1 MNTKRRA
8 DLQRKLSHTAVP
20 RPPAGLADRIKAD
33 IPKYLQAETD
43 RGRFSRA
50 VAFNMRVAASIL
62 FLVTSLVV
70 TVYLVDAPPREKA
83 SMATPGPFAPAARS
97 LPQPA
102 PSASAPEEVRFD
114 DAGDRALEVPQIAM
128 ATPPPAAPQRR
139 VQASGAASARPRTE
153 SGSAVESEEVVAGG
167 VVGSVAGGVVGGTAG
182 GVVSNAE
189 PQAMVAQ
196 DQAAPQPV
204 APPMVA
210 EAAPARAER
219 SASLGLVPEARAA
232 KTSLEPKD
240 EVFGISI
247 DPQSFQRIRRT
258 LESGG
263 RPAASA
269 VNVEAIINY
278 FAGPPARRPR
288 RGVRLDVEVSPAAI
302 EAEGDHAILRFSV
315 DTPAANP
322 AAGSAP
328 PVAKDVRVDVVFN
341 KDVVAK
347 ATRVGGSEAPAPEAV
362 LLAGTSVTGLYAL
375 ELHPDLHADQLVAT
389 VQLHHTSVVNGKK
402 ETITREVRAG
412 DLAKG
417 WQRSSRRHR
426 LASLGAVW
434 GETLKGSAAGFDI
447 ARRAEELVT
456 QDPKDAR
463 AKELAAAASAS
474 ADGSR

>member
-8 DLQRKLSHTAVP
+8 DLQRKLSLPAAP

-33 IPKYLQAETD
+33 IPKYLEAETD

-50 VAFNMRVAASIL
+50 TFNMRVAASIL
-62 FLVTSLVV
+62 LVVTSLVV
-70 TVYLVDAPPREKA
+70 TVYLVDTPPQEKA
-83 SMATPGPFAPAARS
+83 SLATPGPFPPAARS
-97 LPQPA
+97 FPQPA
-102 PSASAPEEVRFD
+102 PSATAPAEVRFE
-114 DAGDRALEVPQIAM
+114 ASEETALDVPQIAM
-128 ATPPPAAPQRR
+128 ATPPPAATQRR
-139 VQASGAASARPRTE
+139 VEASGAAAARQRVE
-153 SGSAVESEEVVAGG
+153 GGSAVEAEEDIAGGAVGGVAGD
-167 VVGSVAGGVVGGTAG
+167 VA
-182 GVVSNAE
+182 SKAE

-196 DQAAPQPV
+196 DLAAAQPV
-204 APPMVA
+204 APPAAPAPPKVA

-219 SASLGLVPEARAA
+219 SASLGLVTEAHAA
-232 KTSLEPKD
+232 NTSLEQKS

-247 DPQSFQRIRRT
+247 DPQNFQRIRRT
-258 LESGG
+258 LETGG

-278 FAGPPARRPR
+278 FAGPPAKRPR

-302 EAEGDHAILRFSV
+302 EAEGDHAVLRFSV

-328 PVAKDVRVDVVFN
+328 PVAKDVRVEVVFN
-341 KDVVAK
+341 DRVVAK
-347 ATRVGGSEAPAPEAV
+347 ATRIGGSESPAPEAV
-362 LLAGTSVTGLYAL
+362 LLHGTSVTGLYAL
-375 ELHPDLHADQLVAT
+375 ELRPHLSADQLVAT
-389 VQLHHTSVVNGKK
+389 VRLHHTSVTTGKK
-402 ETITREVRAG
+402 NTITREIRAREL
-412 DLAKG
+412 DKS
-417 WQRSSRRHR
+417 WQSSSRRHR

-434 GETLKGSAAGFDI
+434 GETLKGSAAGFDV

-474 ADGSR
+474 ADGSP